1 MMRRVIYFDLDDT
14 LVDYDFDACHAF
26 GKARE
31 HALESYPHLA
41 ELLNVDVFKRARSAT
56 YIQYGDTGLPLPMW
70 YRECMRSVLESLDVF
85 DIELAGRMGEI
96 YGLFRSTMLKVFE
109 DAAEVI
115 PKLASV
121 YRLGLISN
129 GSSKFQKLSIAQF
142 FTYSVFAREVG
153 YEKPAPEIF
162 HAAAKA
168 AGCANGEM
176 LYVGDGQYTDI
187 LGARNA
193 GIEMVWINRKRE
205 ALYNGIPRPEH
216 EIRDLRELLR
226 IAPLDA
232 RSDE

>member
-1 MMRRVIYFDLDDT
+1 MPKVIYFDLDDT

-31 HALESYPHLA
+31 HALESYPHL
-41 ELLNVDVFKRARSAT
+41 EGPLSVEVFKRARNAT
-56 YIQYGDTGLPLPMW
+56 YIQYGDTGLPLPVW
-70 YRECMRSVLESLDVF
+70 YRECMRAALESLDVF
-85 DIELAGRMGEI
+85 DIELADRMGQI
-96 YGLFRSTMLKVFE
+96 YGLFRNTMLKVFE

-115 PKLASV
+115 PRLASV

-129 GSSKFQKLSIAQF
+129 GSSKIQKVSIAEF

-153 YEKPAPEIF
+153 HEKPAPEIF
-162 HAAAKA
+162 HEAARV
-168 AGCANGEM
+168 AGCTNGEL

-193 GIEMVWINRKRE
+193 GIEMVWINRRRE

-216 EIRDLRELLR
+216 EIHDLRELLT
-226 IAPLDA
+226 IAPLDV